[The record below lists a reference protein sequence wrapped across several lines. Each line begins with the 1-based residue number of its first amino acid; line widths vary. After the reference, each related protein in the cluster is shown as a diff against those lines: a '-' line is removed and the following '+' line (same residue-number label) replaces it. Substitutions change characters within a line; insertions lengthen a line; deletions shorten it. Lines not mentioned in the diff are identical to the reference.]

1 VSDVRDPDT
10 IRREIAE
17 TREELGVAVEEL
29 AAKTD
34 VKARTREKLDALK
47 KSARGRP
54 LPVVALAATGVVLVA
69 VVRRR

>member
-1 VSDVRDPDT
+1 MSDVRDPDT

-17 TREELGVAVEEL
+17 TREELGAAVEEL

-34 VKARTREKLDALK
+34 VKARAREKLSALK
-47 KSARGRP
+47 KSARDRP
-54 LPVVALAATGVVLVA
+54 LPVVALAAIVVVSVV